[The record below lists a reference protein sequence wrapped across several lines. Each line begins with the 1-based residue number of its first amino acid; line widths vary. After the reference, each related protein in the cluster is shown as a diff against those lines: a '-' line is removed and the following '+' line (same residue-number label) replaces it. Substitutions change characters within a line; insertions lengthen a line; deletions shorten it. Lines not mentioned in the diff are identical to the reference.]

1 MLTKLRLSLLCF
13 AGACLANAQ
22 TSIFHVVPTPNFFPS
37 GNDALNAVSASSP
50 SDIWAVGQSTIHF
63 NGTVWTAVSAPHLTG
78 MNENALLGV
87 ADLSP
92 TNAWAVGYTTTPSQT
107 QLLEH
112 WDGTEWSDSPGPR
125 LPEGS
130 EPYLSSISADSPTDI
145 WAAGHILQ
153 DDMLQLFGLIE
164 HYNGTTWTVA
174 EIPTTPFLNSI
185 AAISSDDVW
194 VGGYSGET
202 GETSKTF
209 LAHWNGTEWTQVPSP
224 NVGTGANAINGLA
237 AIATNNVWAVGY
249 STAKPDQDPTFNLIE
264 HWNGTEWSVVTS
276 PNVGPTT
283 GYQSN
288 RLFGITAFSG
298 TDLWAFGSSFA
309 PNGSGQQLSLAM
321 QGNGTTWTIMPTPS
335 PDANGFRSD
344 VLFGG
349 AFVGPGDLYIVGSQ
363 DEAPSPITG
372 TLVLN
377 TTGG

>member
-1 MLTKLRLSLLCF
+1 MNRKLLFLCA

-37 GNDALNAVSASSP
+37 GNDSLNAVSASSP

-63 NGTVWTAVSAPHLTG
+63 DGTVWTAVGAPNLTG

-87 ADLSP
+87 VDLSP

-112 WDGTEWSDSPGPR
+112 WNGTEWSDAPGPK

-130 EPYLSSISADSPTDI
+130 EPYLSSVSADSPTDI

-164 HYNGTTWTVA
+164 HYDGTSWTA
-174 EIPTTPFLNSI
+174 TDIPFTPFLNAI
-185 AAISSDDVW
+185 AAISPDDVW

-202 GETSKTF
+202 GETSKTY
-209 LAHWNGTEWTQVPSP
+209 LAHWNGTEWTQVTSP
-224 NVGTGANAINGLA
+224 NVGTGANAINGLV
-237 AIATNNVWAVGY
+237 AIATDNVWAVGY

-288 RLFGITAFSG
+288 RLFGITAFSAA
-298 TDLWAFGSSFA
+298 DLWAFGSSFA
-309 PNGSGQQLSLAM
+309 ADGSGQQLSLAM

-349 AFVGPGDLYIVGSQ
+349 VVVGPGSLYIAGSQ

-372 TLVLN
+372 TLVLH

>member
-1 MLTKLRLSLLCF
+1 M
-13 AGACLANAQ
+13 AAAWLASAQ

-37 GNDALNAVSASSP
+37 GNDDLNAVSASSP

-63 NGTVWTAVSAPHLTG
+63 DGNVWTAVSAPHLTG
-78 MNENALLGV
+78 INENALLGV

-112 WDGTEWSDSPGPR
+112 WDGTEWSDFPGPK
-125 LPEGS
+125 LPQGS
-130 EPYLSSISADSPTDI
+130 EPYLSSISADSPSDI

-153 DDMLQLFGLIE
+153 DDGLQLFGLIE
-164 HYNGTTWTVA
+164 HYDGTKWTA
-174 EIPTTPFLNSI
+174 IEIPTTPFLNAI

-194 VGGYSGET
+194 VAGYSGNT

-209 LAHWNGTEWTQVPSP
+209 LAHWNGTAWAQAPSP
-224 NVGTGANAINGLA
+224 NVGTGANALNGLVA
-237 AIATNNVWAVGY
+237 LGTSNVWAVGY
-249 STAKPDQDPTFNLIE
+249 STAKPDQNPTFNLIE

-276 PNVGPTT
+276 PNVGPAT
-283 GYQSN
+283 GFQSN
-288 RLFGITAFSG
+288 RLFGITAFSA

-335 PDANGFRSD
+335 PDTNGFRSD

-349 AFVGPGDLYIVGSQ
+349 AFVGPGNLYIVGSQ
-363 DEAPSPITG
+363 DEAPHPITG

>member
-1 MLTKLRLSLLCF
+1 MKLNLSLLCV
-13 AGACLANAQ
+13 AGACLASAQ
-22 TSIFHVVPTPNFFPS
+22 TSLFHVVPTPNFFPS
-37 GNDALNAVSASSP
+37 GNDALNAVSASSAG
-50 SDIWAVGQSTIHF
+50 DIWAVGQSTIHF
-63 NGTVWTAVSAPHLTG
+63 DGTVWTAVSAPHLTG
-78 MNENALLGV
+78 LNENALLGV

-92 TNAWAVGYTTTPSQT
+92 TNAWAVGYTITPSQT

-112 WDGTEWSDSPGPR
+112 WDGTEWSDFPGPR
-125 LPEGS
+125 LPKGS
-130 EPYLSSISADSPTDI
+130 EAYLSSISADSPTDI

-153 DDMLQLFGLIE
+153 DDMQQLFGLIE
-164 HYNGTTWTVA
+164 HYDGTTWTFT
-174 EIPTTPFLNSI
+174 EIPFTPFLNAI
-185 AAISSDDVW
+185 AAISPDDVW
-194 VGGYSGET
+194 VAGYSGET
-202 GETSKTF
+202 GEDSKTF
-209 LAHWNGTEWTQVPSP
+209 LSHWNGTEWTQVPSP
-224 NVGTGANAINGLA
+224 NVGSGANAINGLVA
-237 AIATNNVWAVGY
+237 VATNNVWAVGY

-288 RLFGITAFSG
+288 RLFGITAVSA

-349 AFVGPGDLYIVGSQ
+349 AVAGPGNLYIVGSQ

-372 TLVLN
+372 TLVLH